1 MRDTADPIPVAITG
15 GRVAGT
21 VEDGVHVFRG
31 MPFAA
36 SIAGPNRWRAP
47 QPVERWEGVRDASR
61 FGQACPQ
68 PALVTSESLMTR
80 LMRWKRTGRVFID
93 AISDLNAPMG
103 DDCLNLNV
111 WTPSLDPS
119 AKLPV
124 LVFIHGGSFTGGSG
138 AQALYDG
145 GALAKAGLVLVT
157 INYRL
162 GVIGFMGGDELFSD
176 GLGVANR
183 GFLDQVQALRWVREN
198 IAAFGGDPDSV
209 TVAGEFGCATSALM
223 MAATPATN
231 GLVHRVVSMSGA
243 PLAYPHD
250 ECSRFSSDF
259 FESLGVKPGDG
270 EALTSLTMERIFA
283 QRPQPGPFLYRH
295 AERYGSL
302 GADKLASMVA
312 ATGTD
317 LFPEAPTAFVARGG
331 KPGLE
336 LMIGTCKDECRLWTI
351 ALPLPDAMAARMMF
365 NTQSGIMRPRG
376 RPAETFKAYRAAMPG
391 ASGTLIR
398 ERAMTDSLFRRP
410 SVAFAEAAA
419 ASNPGHAFLYRFDWA
434 SPALGGAFGAIHAI
448 DIPGLFQTYD
458 KMEAVIGPEAGA
470 RPAGDALHSAIV
482 TFAKT
487 GVPAIPAG
495 ADWPAYDAETK
506 ACMVIDS
513 QCELRR
519 DIDAAFEPIW

>member
-21 VEDGVHVFRG
+21 VEDGVHAFRG
-31 MPFAA
+31 LPFAA

-145 GALAKAGLVLVT
+145 AALAKAGLVLVT

-162 GVIGFMGGDELFSD
+162 GVIGFMGGDDLFSD

-198 IAAFGGDPDSV
+198 IATFGGDPDSV
-209 TVAGEFGCATSALM
+209 TVAGESAGATSALM
-223 MAATPATN
+223 MAA
-231 GLVHRVVSMSGA
+231 
-243 PLAYPHD
+243 
-250 ECSRFSSDF
+250 
-259 FESLGVKPGDG
+259 
-270 EALTSLTMERIFA
+270 
-283 QRPQPGPFLYRH
+283 
-295 AERYGSL
+295 
-302 GADKLASMVA
+302 
-312 ATGTD
+312 
-317 LFPEAPTAFVARGG
+317 
-331 KPGLE
+331 
-336 LMIGTCKDECRLWTI
+336 
-351 ALPLPDAMAARMMF
+351 
-365 NTQSGIMRPRG
+365 
-376 RPAETFKAYRAAMPG
+376 
-391 ASGTLIR
+391 
-398 ERAMTDSLFRRP
+398 
-410 SVAFAEAAA
+410 
-419 ASNPGHAFLYRFDWA
+419 
-434 SPALGGAFGAIHAI
+434 
-448 DIPGLFQTYD
+448 
-458 KMEAVIGPEAGA
+458 
-470 RPAGDALHSAIV
+470 
-482 TFAKT
+482 
-487 GVPAIPAG
+487 
-495 ADWPAYDAETK
+495 
-506 ACMVIDS
+506 
-513 QCELRR
+513 
-519 DIDAAFEPIW
+519 